1 MKKVLISII
10 VFIAILAI
18 FYSLFTATIRQ
29 DEIAVVLRFGKPV
42 KVISEPGIYLK
53 LIYPINNVVTFDARL
68 KLLQP
73 RPSEFLTQDKK
84 NLILENCI
92 SYKITDPIQFM
103 KTVRNQTGVEVRLT
117 DLLSSHTGLLLGVR
131 ELSEIVNTDTTKLR
145 FEQMNTELTK
155 LLRQDSKDLG
165 IDIQQVFIKRVM
177 LPQQNVLAVYDR
189 MRAER
194 NRIAKKYLAEGEEE
208 AQQIQAEARRLSRT
222 LIAEAQKE
230 AEIIMGQAD
239 AEAMEIYGA
248 AYRKN
253 PRFFRFLRSLE
264 AYEQIFDENSVIVLD
279 EDSPI
284 LRTLFSGGD
293 VAK

>member
-1 MKKVLISII
+1 MKKVLLSSI
-10 VFIAILAI
+10 VFILVLAI
-18 FYSLFTATIRQ
+18 FYSFFTVTIRQ
-29 DEIAVVLRFGKPV
+29 DELAVILRFGKPV
-42 KVISEPGIYLK
+42 KVISEPGIFLK
-53 LIYPINNVVTFDARL
+53 LVYPINNVVKFDARL

-103 KTVRNQTGVEVRLT
+103 KTVRDQTGAEVRLT

-145 FEQMNTELTK
+145 FEQMNTELTR

-165 IDIQQVFIKRVM
+165 VDIQQVFIKRVM

-208 AQQIQAEARRLSRT
+208 AQQIRAEADRLSRT

-264 AYEQIFDENSVIVLD
+264 AYEQIFDENSVIILD

-284 LRTLFSGGD
+284 LKTLFSGGD